1 MEQELTNGSTSGGTD
16 ATTDRRTV
24 SLTVNGRRCE
34 AAVDV
39 RKTLADFLRE
49 DAGFTGVH
57 VGCEHGV
64 CGACSVL
71 MDGEVVRSCILFA
84 VQADGHEIVTV
95 EGLGGEDELSPL
107 QQTFVDHHA
116 LQCGFCTPGML
127 LAAVDLLKHCPDPTE
142 AQVREALSG
151 NLCMCTGYA
160 NIVRA
165 VRAAAPSVRSG

>member
-1 MEQELTNGSTSGGTD
+1 MTD
-16 ATTDRRTV
+16 PTHRRAV
-24 SLTVNGRRCE
+24 SVTVNGAPCE
-34 AAVDV
+34 AEVEV

-71 MDGEVVRSCILFA
+71 LDGRVVRSCILFS
-84 VQADGHEIVTV
+84 VQADGHEVVTV
-95 EGLGGEDELSPL
+95 EGLGGDERLSPL
-107 QQTFVDHHA
+107 QRAFVDHHA

-127 LAAVDLLKHCPDPTE
+127 LAAVDLLEHCPDPTE

-151 NLCMCTGYA
+151 NLCMCTGYTG
-160 NIVRA
+160 IVRA
-165 VRAAAPSVRSG
+165 VRAVAAQTKG

>member
-1 MEQELTNGSTSGGTD
+1 MEPRLTDPT
-16 ATTDRRTV
+16 RRRAV
-24 SLTVNGRRCE
+24 SVTVNGAPC
-34 AAVDV
+34 AAEVDV

-84 VQADGHEIVTV
+84 VQADGHEVVTV
-95 EGLGGEDELSPL
+95 EGLGSGEGPGPL
-107 QQTFVDHHA
+107 QQAFVDHHA

-127 LAAVDLLKHCPDPTE
+127 LAAVDLLKRCPDPTE

-151 NLCMCTGYA
+151 NLCMCTGYTG
-160 NIVRA
+160 IVRA
-165 VRAAAPSVRSG
+165 VRAAAAQIAANEGRR